1 MAVTDSMQ
9 KKILMGIIV
18 VLVIVG
24 GIYFVGNN
32 GAKTPQISSNGVE
45 ELRKGRALAKEGKV
59 QEALDMYEKAA
70 ERGNLSAMNAA
81 GWYLTRGRDG
91 ISKDVAKGV
100 SYLTKAADA
109 GLADAAYN
117 LGKVYMDPLPGVK
130 RDFEKGIKY
139 ISQAAEKGHGLAI
152 YFLGIYY
159 EIGRGVEKDTAKAL
173 ELYDKAAATTRLKNI
188 KARAESRAARL
199 RAAGVN

>member
-1 MAVTDSMQ
+1 MAENDAKQ
-9 KKILMGIIV
+9 KKILIGIIA
-18 VLVIVG
+18 VLVVIG
-24 GIYFVGNN
+24 AIYLVGNSN
-32 GAKTPQISSNGVE
+32 SSSNAVSSDGSAEFKRGVE
-45 ELRKGRALAKEGKV
+45 LAKEHKFK
-59 QEALDMYEKAA
+59 EALEQYEKAA
-70 ERGNLSAMNAA
+70 ERGSLSAMNAA
-81 GWYLTRGRDG
+81 GWYLTRGREG
-91 ISKDVAKGV
+91 VEKDITKGMA
-100 SYLTKAADA
+100 YLKKAADA

-173 ELYDKAAATTRLKNI
+173 KLYDKAAATTRLKNI
-188 KARAESRAARL
+188 KERAESRAAKL